1 MKEEKEINIVLAILI
16 IVIVILVFVASFG
29 QVDVTLSSPSK
40 KRVLPK
46 YDLNKL
52 QSRHKK
58 LKALIEKKEAL
69 NIKLNKKFKRIYFGV
84 RLVLASIYVGYNAL
98 LYFAFEITNLGDL
111 LNWNQFALVVIA
123 LFSFIAFGTFAN
135 VKDFI
140 TTIKMRL
147 ESKTY
152 DKYVDI
158 TEQLK
163 NHKKEAMKLTATI
176 SRRNEQT
183 TLSGHTVVEDSV
195 MNQNRDIKLN
205 QFKKYR

>member
-1 MKEEKEINIVLAILI
+1 MREEKEEKEVNIALAIII
-16 IVIVILVFVASFG
+16 IVIVILVFVVSFG

-40 KRVLPK
+40 KKAQPK
-46 YDLNKL
+46 FDLKKL
-52 QSRHKK
+52 QSRYKK

-98 LYFAFEITNLGDL
+98 LYFVFEITNLGDL

-123 LFSFIAFGTFAN
+123 LFSFIAFGTLAN

-140 TTIKMRL
+140 DTIKMRL

-152 DKYVDI
+152 NKYVNI
-158 TEQLK
+158 TEQLELHK
-163 NHKKEAMKLTATI
+163 REEVRLTAKISSRKKELPI
-176 SRRNEQT
+176 SN
-183 TLSGHTVVEDSV
+183 HIVIKDSV
-195 MNQNRDIKLN
+195 LIENRDRN
-205 QFKKYR
+205 V